1 MNTTSVIIAAV
12 VIGIIAILV
21 GILLGKASE
30 IFRIEVDE
38 KEIKVRECLPGN
50 NCGACGFPG
59 CDGLAAAIARGEAPV
74 NACPV
79 GGTETAEKVA
89 EIVGGSAAETVRMVA
104 CVKCKGD
111 CDKAADVYQY
121 VGPESCRIAS
131 NTPNGGPKGCTYGCL
146 GYGECKA
153 ACEFGA
159 INIIDGIAVIDKNK
173 CKACGKCITACPR
186 NIISMVPYDQKHI
199 VLCNSGDRGLD
210 VKNVCKAG
218 CIGCT
223 LCARNCEAEAI
234 TMEGNLPV
242 IDYEKCTNCG
252 DCSAKCPMKTIS

>member
-1 MNTTSVIIAAV
+1 MDITSIIVPAA
-12 VIGIIAILV
+12 VIGIIAILI

-30 IFRIEVDE
+30 IFKIEVDE

-59 CDGLAAAIARGEAPV
+59 CDGLAAAIAKGEAPG

-79 GGTETAEKVA
+79 GGSDVA
-89 EIVGGSAAETVRMVA
+89 DKIAVILGGSAEEAVRMAA

-111 CDKAADVYQY
+111 CEQAENVYQY
-121 VGPESCRIAS
+121 IGPESCRIAS
-131 NTPNGGPKGCTYGCL
+131 NTPNGGPKACVYGCL

-153 ACEFGA
+153 ACEFDA
-159 INIIDGIAVIDKNK
+159 IRIENGIAVIDKEK
-173 CKACGKCITACPR
+173 CRACGKCVEACPR
-186 NIISMVPYDQKHI
+186 NIISMIPYEKEH
-199 VLCNSGDRGLD
+199 VVMCNSKDRGLD
-210 VKNVCKAG
+210 VKNICKAG

-223 LCARNCEAEAI
+223 LCVKSCEAEAL
-234 TMEGNLPV
+234 TMDGNLPA

-252 DCSAKCPMKTIS
+252 ACAAKCPMKAIS